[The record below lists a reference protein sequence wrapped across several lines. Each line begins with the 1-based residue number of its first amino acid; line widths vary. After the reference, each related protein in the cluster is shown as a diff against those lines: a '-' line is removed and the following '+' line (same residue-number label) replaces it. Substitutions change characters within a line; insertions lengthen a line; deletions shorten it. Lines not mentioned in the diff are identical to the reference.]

1 MELQQM
7 RYVVAVAETGTF
19 TRAAER
25 CMVVQS
31 ALSHQIARLEREL
44 GARLFDRTSRRV
56 RLTPAGEAF
65 LPAARLSLDAAER
78 AKAEVAAVS
87 GEVRGQIAIGAIP
100 TVTAVDL
107 PGVLER
113 FHARHPLVRIGL
125 RSGAS
130 EELVERV
137 RLGTLDVAFLGIP
150 VGAHPKD
157 VRGRELARGE
167 LVAVVAPG
175 HALAGQDHVNLRDLA
190 DEPFVDFPPGS
201 AARAQSDEAF
211 TAAGVRREVGFE
223 ISTVDFMA
231 RLIQRGLGIGL
242 MPASFVSE
250 LSGLAVLQI
259 RDAPTRMEHLVWS
272 RFPPSPA
279 LAAFLAELGVSPT
292 GGE

>member
-1 MELQQM
+1 M
-7 RYVVAVAETGTF
+7 RYVVAVADTGNF
-19 TRAAER
+19 TRAAEQCR
-25 CMVVQS
+25 VVQS
-31 ALSHQIARLEREL
+31 ALSHQVARLEREL

-56 RLTPAGEAF
+56 RLTAAGEAF

-78 AKAEVAAVS
+78 AKAEVAAAS

-113 FHARHPLVRIGL
+113 FHARHPRVRISL

-130 EELVERV
+130 EELTERV
-137 RLGTLDVAFLGIP
+137 RQGTLDVAFLGIP
-150 VGAHPKD
+150 VNARPKD
-157 VRGRELARGE
+157 VNGRELARGE

-175 HALAGQDHVNLRDLA
+175 HPLADEDRVDLRQLA

-211 TAAGVRREVGFE
+211 TAAGVRREVLFE

-231 RLIQRGLGIGL
+231 RLIRQGLGIGL

-250 LSGLAVLQI
+250 LSDLAVLPI
-259 RDAPTRMEHLVWS
+259 RDAPTRLEHLVWG
-272 RFPPSPA
+272 RFTPSPA
-279 LAAFLAELGVSPT
+279 TAAFLAELGVAPAD
-292 GGE
+292 GE